1 MINNVKD
8 STTYQLSNRSVS
20 MKLLQKNGFLY
31 ELARNRVLYLMF
43 VPVAIYYIAFAYI
56 PMAGIVVAF
65 KNFNYTDGL
74 FLSPWNG
81 FDNFKY
87 FFQSGKALLVTE
99 NTVMYNLIFLTCY
112 TVFSMLTAIL
122 ISEMAGKYFK
132 KISQSFMFLPYFIS
146 WVVVAAFIYNFFNYD
161 YGIINTF
168 LKGIGRQP
176 IDIYSNAG
184 YWYFILPMLYIW
196 KWIGFGSVLYL
207 AAIMGIDQ
215 ECYEAATIDGAN
227 MFQKIR
233 RITLPLLRPTVIIL
247 VLLGLGR
254 IMRGEFDMFYNLIGN
269 NGVLMDTTD
278 IIDTLV
284 FRCLV
289 GIQDFGMA
297 SSAGLYQSVLCFV
310 IIMVVNTF
318 VRRVDKDSALF

>member
-1 MINNVKD
+1 MK
-8 STTYQLSNRSVS
+8 TQLPNRMAESNSLRKKSF
-20 MKLLQKNGFLY
+20 LQEIALNK
-31 ELARNRVLYLMF
+31 VLYLMF
-43 VPVAIYYIAFAYI
+43 LPVALYYFAFAYV

-87 FFQSGKALLVTE
+87 FFQSGKALLVTG
-99 NTVMYNLIFLTCY
+99 NTIMYNLVFLTCY
-112 TVFSMLTAIL
+112 TVFSIMTAIL
-122 ISEMAGKYFK
+122 ISEMSGRYFK
-132 KISQSFMFLPYFIS
+132 KTAQSFMFLPYFIS

-161 YGIINTF
+161 YGVINTL
-168 LKGIGRQP
+168 LKSFGQQP
-176 IDIYSNAG
+176 IDIYGIPG
-184 YWYFILPMLYIW
+184 YWYLILPLLYVW

-233 RITLPLLRPTVIIL
+233 KITLPLLRPTVVIL

-254 IMRGEFDMFYNLIGN
+254 IMRGEFDMFFNLIGN

-289 GIQDFGMA
+289 GTQDFGMA
-297 SSAGLYQSVLCFV
+297 SSAGFYQSILCFG
-310 IIMVVNTF
+310 IIMLVNTV
-318 VRRVDKDSALF
+318 VRKVDQDSALF